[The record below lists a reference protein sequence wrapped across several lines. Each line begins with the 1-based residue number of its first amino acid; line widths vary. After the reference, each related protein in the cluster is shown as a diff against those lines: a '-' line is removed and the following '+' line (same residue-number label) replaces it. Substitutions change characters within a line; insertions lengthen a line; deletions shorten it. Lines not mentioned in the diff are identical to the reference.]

1 MIVAKESQVLKAI
14 ILLTLARK
22 ALENSEKSSYE
33 KLAKTPLHSFEMYTQ
48 SVENHNKIFYTV
60 Q

>member
-33 KLAKTPLHSFEMYTQ
+33 KLAKTPLHSFEMYTECGKLQ
-48 SVENHNKIFYTV
+48 
-60 Q
+60 